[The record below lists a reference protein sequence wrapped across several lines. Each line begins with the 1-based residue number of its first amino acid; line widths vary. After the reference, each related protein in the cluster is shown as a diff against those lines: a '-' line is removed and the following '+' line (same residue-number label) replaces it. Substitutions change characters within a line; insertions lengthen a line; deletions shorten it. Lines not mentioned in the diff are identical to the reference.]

1 MNDHNEFEFE
11 VEIVATVGVRALSE
25 SHAREVVF
33 LALGAPSTQEI
44 ELANAGNL
52 VSGKD
57 ASIVAVDFTTDPN
70 SVKLITG
77 QHTASNAMRPT
88 GASLQ

>member
-1 MNDHNEFEFE
+1 MYDHNEFEFE

-33 LALGAPSTQEI
+33 LALGAPST
-44 ELANAGNL
+44 NAGNL

>member
-1 MNDHNEFEFE
+1 MRVKSFSW
-11 VEIVATVGVRALSE
+11 LS
-25 SHAREVVF
+25 AR
-33 LALGAPSTQEI
+33 LAPQEI
-44 ELANAGNL
+44 ALANAGNL